1 MSYTY
6 LLESGE
12 VSSAECFSDIPQYVL
27 SKLNLIAG
35 KFYCNGRWM
44 ASCPPSRSGTI
55 LKHSTGSRG
64 EDSLTLCAVGSP
76 AKTLAHQEAEKDCRE
91 RKADSGE
98 KWPESFAKFDL
109 NSRSWKIRQ
118 LLLFEDLESSLEIWP
133 KWGSMRNGECSE
145 LPMPSG
151 LMEYRLSITNA
162 IESSLRLP
170 TPTVHGNYNRKGAS
184 KTSGD
189 GLATA
194 LRRLPTPTAS
204 DNTVR
209 LPPKRFRYTKT
220 GVLRYLNPQGVESQC
235 RLQQQIIP
243 DGGPMNPEWV
253 EWFMG
258 WPIGM
263 TGLLPLETDKFQQWL
278 DSHGKH

>member
-1 MSYTY
+1 
-6 LLESGE
+6 
-12 VSSAECFSDIPQYVL
+12 
-27 SKLNLIAG
+27 
-35 KFYCNGRWM
+35 
-44 ASCPPSRSGTI
+44 
-55 LKHSTGSRG
+55 
-64 EDSLTLCAVGSP
+64 
-76 AKTLAHQEAEKDCRE
+76 
-91 RKADSGE
+91 
-98 KWPESFAKFDL
+98 
-109 NSRSWKIRQ
+109 
-118 LLLFEDLESSLEIWP
+118 
-133 KWGSMRNGECSE
+133 
-145 LPMPSG
+145 
-151 LMEYRLSITNA
+151 

-209 LPPKRFRYTKT
+209 LPPKRFSYTKT